1 MKYRDWLQEWL
12 GYYVKPSVKAKTYEK
27 YARQVRRYLAPRLGG
42 YALEEL
48 TPLRLQKFAV
58 SLTDGGLSANTANG
72 IITVLQSSLLAA
84 VNAGKAEREHGKS
97 VVRPKI
103 REKQVECFS
112 KAEQKKLEGH
122 ILHGKNTKLFGIVV
136 ALYTGLRTGELLA
149 LRWEDVDL
157 GKGLLTVRKT
167 CYDGWR
173 GGKYVKITDMP
184 KTENSVRAIPLPRQ
198 LLPYIKEM
206 KRRSGGLY
214 MVPGNT
220 EYGAEIRCYQRT
232 FGALLKKLG
241 IPHKGFHAL
250 RHTFATR
257 AIEVGMDVKTLSE
270 ILGHKN
276 PSVTLQ
282 RYAHSLL
289 EHKAEMM
296 NKLGKLLI

>member
-72 IITVLQSSLLAA
+72 IITVLQSSLRAA

-122 ILHGKNTKLFGIVV
+122 ILHGKRRAAEK
-136 ALYTGLRTGELLA
+136 ARHPAQGLPRAAAHVRDARDRSGNGRENA
-149 LRWEDVDL
+149 FRDL
-157 GKGLLTVRKT
+157 GPQKLVGHAPTL
-167 CYDGWR
+167 
-173 GGKYVKITDMP
+173 
-184 KTENSVRAIPLPRQ
+184 RALP
-198 LLPYIKEM
+198 
-206 KRRSGGLY
+206 
-214 MVPGNT
+214 
-220 EYGAEIRCYQRT
+220 
-232 FGALLKKLG
+232 FGAQG
-241 IPHKGFHAL
+241 GDD
-250 RHTFATR
+250 
-257 AIEVGMDVKTLSE
+257 E
-270 ILGHKN
+270 
-276 PSVTLQ
+276 
-282 RYAHSLL
+282 
-289 EHKAEMM
+289 
-296 NKLGKLLI
+296 

>member
-12 GYYVKPSVKAKTYEK
+12 GYYAKPSVKAKTYEK

-42 YALEEL
+42 YAPEEL

-72 IITVLQSSLLAA
+72 IITVLQSSLRAA

-112 KAEQKKLEGH
+112 KAEQKKPEGH
-122 ILHGKNTKLFGIVV
+122 
-136 ALYTGLRTGELLA
+136 
-149 LRWEDVDL
+149 
-157 GKGLLTVRKT
+157 
-167 CYDGWR
+167 
-173 GGKYVKITDMP
+173 
-184 KTENSVRAIPLPRQ
+184 
-198 LLPYIKEM
+198 
-206 KRRSGGLY
+206 
-214 MVPGNT
+214 
-220 EYGAEIRCYQRT
+220 T
-232 FGALLKKLG
+232 FTANGALLKKLG

-276 PSVTLQ
+276 PSVTLK

>member
-1 MKYRDWLQEWL
+1 M
-12 GYYVKPSVKAKTYEK
+12 
-27 YARQVRRYLAPRLGG
+27 
-42 YALEEL
+42 
-48 TPLRLQKFAV
+48 
-58 SLTDGGLSANTANG
+58 
-72 IITVLQSSLLAA
+72 
-84 VNAGKAEREHGKS
+84 
-97 VVRPKI
+97 
-103 REKQVECFS
+103 
-112 KAEQKKLEGH
+112 
-122 ILHGKNTKLFGIVV
+122 
-136 ALYTGLRTGELLA
+136 
-149 LRWEDVDL
+149 DL

-220 EYGAEIRCYQRT
+220 EYGAEIRCYRRT

-282 RYAHSLL
+282 RYAHPLL